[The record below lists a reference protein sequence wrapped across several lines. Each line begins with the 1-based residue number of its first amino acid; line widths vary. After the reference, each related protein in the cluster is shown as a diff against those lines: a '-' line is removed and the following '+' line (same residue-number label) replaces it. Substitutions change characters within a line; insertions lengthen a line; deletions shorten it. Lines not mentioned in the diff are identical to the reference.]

1 MKRRLLSLTSAFRM
15 LHFLLKC
22 ETAVSWEEER
32 QPTPYPIS
40 FRIPFFTNVS
50 DDSDDRA
57 TVSGMLYYDWT
68 IRSQR
73 VDHGAGSYE
82 CVHFYNAL
90 DEPCSLFFTPSGMYR
105 VLPDNNKTTLPCCLD
120 LPDIGAPAPTW
131 AESANGSYHGM
142 VYEEYSERL
151 AYQWTFNQVDSRNL
165 SWIEAVPSIQLW
177 KLRKAPTPV
186 GHSPLRSRGEHKDDK
201 TIISPS
207 NSCTSVPWQSPFLTY
222 PTTARGHFVRILL
235 LWVDKAIYAFF
246 LVYTRFRG
254 FSGTQCVYPTRYRR
268 VR

>member
-165 SWIEAVPSIQLW
+165 VVDRSSAFHTALEVAEGSYTGRPLTFTFPGRAQGRQDYHFTVELMYIGPLAKSIFDL
-177 KLRKAPTPV
+177 P
-186 GHSPLRSRGEHKDDK
+186 D
-201 TIISPS
+201 
-207 NSCTSVPWQSPFLTY
+207 NC
-222 PTTARGHFVRILL
+222 ARTLCQDSSTLG
-235 LWVDKAIYAFF
+235 
-246 LVYTRFRG
+246 
-254 FSGTQCVYPTRYRR
+254 
-268 VR
+268 